1 MEGAL
6 MLMLLTGF
14 LAFIVYRMD
23 QNEKNSEKPGED
35 VSEKEFWYRKG
46 VENALR
52 NLSQEPPIDVTP
64 KAVRKKRK

>member
-23 QNEKNSEKPGED
+23 QNERNSEKSGGGI
-35 VSEKEFWYRKG
+35 SEKEFWYRKG
-46 VENALR
+46 IEDTLR
-52 NLSQEPPIDVTP
+52 NMDQEPPIDVTP
-64 KAVRKKRK
+64 KAVHKKRK

>member
-23 QNEKNSEKPGED
+23 QNEKNSEKPVED
-35 VSEKEFWYRKG
+35 ISEKEFWYRKG
-46 VENALR
+46 VEDALR
-52 NLSQEPPIDVTP
+52 NMHQEPPIDVTP
-64 KAVRKKRK
+64 QAVRKKRK

>member
-23 QNEKNSEKPGED
+23 QNERNSEKSGGD
-35 VSEKEFWYRKG
+35 ISEKEFWYRKG
-46 VENALR
+46 IEDTLR
-52 NLSQEPPIDVTP
+52 NMDQESPIDVTP
-64 KAVRKKRK
+64 KAVRNKRK

>member
-23 QNEKNSEKPGED
+23 QNEKNSEKPGGD
-35 VSEKEFWYRKG
+35 ISEKELWYRKG
-46 VENALR
+46 IEDTLR